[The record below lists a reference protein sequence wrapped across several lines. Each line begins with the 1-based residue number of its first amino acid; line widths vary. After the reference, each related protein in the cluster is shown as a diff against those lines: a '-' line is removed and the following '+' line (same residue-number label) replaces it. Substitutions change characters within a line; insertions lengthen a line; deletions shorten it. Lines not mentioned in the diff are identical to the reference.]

1 MRCLFQ
7 NRFRCSSH
15 VRRRSLA
22 GSPVTSLER
31 LEPRL
36 ALAGDV
42 SRPLLEP
49 ATNLY
54 MDPSMVG
61 PQPVV
66 MGKSQVVGHDVKSF
80 VITKVPAGSVVE
92 KLDTVTN
99 TWVDVSTKPTSSNP
113 RELLRLLQARLIQ
126 QGDSLRWTPKA
137 GAESSVQQAFQMI
150 GWDDGSELPPGPDPG
165 PDEVPSAVQNLVVAQ
180 TGVDELTAT
189 WQPSASGIPDT
200 YSVTLKSS
208 DGRLSMQTAV
218 TRATSVT
225 FGSLVAGVTY
235 SVAVSANNAYGAG
248 AFVETQTIELIAAED
263 HAPKT
268 IGLWHETVP
277 TGSWDVNTIQSYL
290 SGTGATAGLGFESY
304 ATDYVNYVSNLKRL
318 AAADGR
324 NIDLGTVYF
333 AIGDPG
339 NEDWTTNNVYKYAIP
354 SAEGIA
360 IPLINEHV
368 IIKLAEAGVKEFGFV
383 VGDLPTTAWSWTPE
397 NYTPTATQPGVNPN
411 IEKLFVL
418 ISMLNTKLQEH
429 YAAEAVLSGDAVNE
443 LYISHLGFDNEG
455 FGKIYISPT
464 GDCHDPMSPGTV
476 VNQLWDE
483 YLKDKWGI
491 DSYQWGI
498 TGASPPVNGN
508 EKCNGTVVERPT
520 SARDFAYVELYN
532 VPGDADSVLA
542 FDHPGFWVCSS
553 PWTGDGTQSECNVGN
568 QYANYNIYYGL
579 DTPSRR
585 LEANSKLPWDITSPD
600 YKQNIY
606 SHPEPSLSDIMA
618 KPDVITPEIYYDNV
632 FNRSSDGYPDGYVT
646 GLSTSDL
653 YKDIPQSVMWMMSI
667 ENLSSSYGA
676 IKEGAVLPTSAP
688 YHLDQSEI
696 DVSLPDS
703 SISLKYKNKAP
714 FNIDTSNGGDGPY
727 LLNQPLTT
735 SGTFEALG
743 GWEMDQFIDMAVHMS
758 NQPNSLIQNFMIYEF
773 AFVKNR
779 QLAPNYSPTIAV
791 HY

>member
-15 VRRRSLA
+15 VRRRSLT

-92 KLDTVTN
+92 KLDTTTN

-150 GWDDGSELPPGPDPG
+150 GWDDGSELPPGFDPG

-225 FGSLVAGVTY
+225 FGSLVEDVEY
-235 SVAVSANNAYGAG
+235 SVAVMANNDFGAG
-248 AFVETQTIELIAAED
+248 ALIESQAVELIAAED

-354 SAEGIA
+354 SAEGISV
-360 IPLINEHV
+360 PLINEYV
-368 IIKLAEAGVKEFGFV
+368 IIELAEAGVEEFGFV

-464 GDCHDPMSPGTV
+464 EDCHDPMSPGTV

-483 YLKDKWGI
+483 YLKDKWSI

-498 TGASPPVNGN
+498 TGASPPVNDN

-520 SARDFAYVELYN
+520 SVRDFAYVELYN

-553 PWTGDGTQSECNVGN
+553 PWTGDGTQSECNVGD

-703 SISLKYKNKAP
+703 SISLKYKIKRLLTLIHPTVATAP
-714 FNIDTSNGGDGPY
+714 ICSISLSQHRVRSKRLAVGRWTSS
-727 LLNQPLTT
+727 LTW
-735 SGTFEALG
+735 LY
-743 GWEMDQFIDMAVHMS
+743 I
-758 NQPNSLIQNFMIYEF
+758 
-773 AFVKNR
+773 
-779 QLAPNYSPTIAV
+779 
-791 HY
+791 

>member
-1 MRCLFQ
+1 MKRFQ
-7 NRFRCSSH
+7 
-15 VRRRSLA
+15 
-22 GSPVTSLER
+22 
-31 LEPRL
+31 
-36 ALAGDV
+36 
-42 SRPLLEP
+42 
-49 ATNLY
+49 
-54 MDPSMVG
+54 
-61 PQPVV
+61 Q
-66 MGKSQVVGHDVKSF
+66 
-80 VITKVPAGSVVE
+80 
-92 KLDTVTN
+92 
-99 TWVDVSTKPTSSNP
+99 
-113 RELLRLLQARLIQ
+113 
-126 QGDSLRWTPKA
+126 
-137 GAESSVQQAFQMI
+137 
-150 GWDDGSELPPGPDPG
+150 
-165 PDEVPSAVQNLVVAQ
+165 
-180 TGVDELTAT
+180 
-189 WQPSASGIPDT
+189 
-200 YSVTLKSS
+200 
-208 DGRLSMQTAV
+208 
-218 TRATSVT
+218 
-225 FGSLVAGVTY
+225 
-235 SVAVSANNAYGAG
+235 
-248 AFVETQTIELIAAED
+248 D
-263 HAPKT
+263 H
-268 IGLWHETVP
+268 GM
-277 TGSWDVNTIQSYL
+277 SNTIQSYL

-483 YLKDKWGI
+483 YLKGKWDI

-688 YHLDQSEI
+688 YHLDQSEV

-743 GWEMDQFIDMAVHMS
+743 GWEMDQLIDMAVHMS
-758 NQPNSLIQNFMIYEF
+758 SQPNSLIQNFMIYEF

-779 QLAPNYSPTIAV
+779 QLEPNYSPTIAV

>member
-15 VRRRSLA
+15 VRRRSLT

-92 KLDTVTN
+92 KLDTTTN

-150 GWDDGSELPPGPDPG
+150 GWDDGSELPPGFDPG

-225 FGSLVAGVTY
+225 FGSLVEDVEY
-235 SVAVSANNAYGAG
+235 SVAVMANNDFGAG
-248 AFVETQTIELIAAED
+248 ALIESQAVELIAAED

-354 SAEGIA
+354 SAEGISV
-360 IPLINEHV
+360 PLINEYV
-368 IIKLAEAGVKEFGFV
+368 IIELAEAGVEEFGFV

-464 GDCHDPMSPGTV
+464 EDCHDPMSPGTV

-483 YLKDKWGI
+483 YLKDKWSI

-498 TGASPPVNGN
+498 TGASPPVNDN

-520 SARDFAYVELYN
+520 SVRDFAYVELYN

-553 PWTGDGTQSECNVGN
+553 PWTGDGTQSECNVGD

-703 SISLKYKNKAP
+703 SISLKYKNKALLTLIHP
-714 FNIDTSNGGDGPY
+714 TVATAPICSISLSQHRVRSKHLAVGRWTSS
-727 LLNQPLTT
+727 LTW
-735 SGTFEALG
+735 LY
-743 GWEMDQFIDMAVHMS
+743 I
-758 NQPNSLIQNFMIYEF
+758 
-773 AFVKNR
+773 
-779 QLAPNYSPTIAV
+779 
-791 HY
+791 